1 MQTVELTKGQFALI
15 DDTDAEK
22 VNLFWWYAFPLP
34 TGKWWAMCQ
43 SKVGRP
49 TRPASAHPHVSM
61 HRFIMDAPK
70 GMEVYHVNGNGLD
83 NRRENLELGAVSE
96 IRSKMS
102 RAVAVRKAAT
112 AGRLVEGIDDR
123 QGYVT
128 IKDIMACTSV
138 CERTAR
144 TYCKALLESD
154 EWVKLPPAIMK
165 NRGRGGQPMR
175 ITRAYRDETQ

>member
-112 AGRLVEGIDDR
+112 AGRLVEEIDER

-138 CERTAR
+138 CKMTAR
-144 TYCKALLESD
+144 TYWKALLESGKW
-154 EWVKLPPAIMK
+154 EKVPPAITQK
-165 NRGRGGQPMR
+165 RGRGRLTDRMSR
-175 ITRAYRDETQ
+175 V